1 MRTFPA
7 LITVTSVRSGSGDPC
22 LEDVGASVVDT
33 LVVGTS
39 NVGTTAAIVNIM
51 KETSGVPA
59 GGGNHKTNEE
69 SVKDMRQG
77 NVQIEQG
84 HDHHGSLNRTISSTI
99 SMQSTSNQ
107 DRCVYENL
115 KSKIYSSIRLEER
128 PI

>member
-22 LEDVGASVVDT
+22 LEDVGACVVDT

-51 KETSGVPA
+51 KETSRVPA
-59 GGGNHKTNEE
+59 GGSNHKTDEE

-84 HDHHGSLNRTISSTI
+84 HGSLNRTISSTI
-99 SMQSTSNQ
+99 SMQSTSNL
-107 DRCVYENL
+107 DRYVYENM